1 MNLFN
6 RLFIFGAMMVSTLTL
21 SAQITGKVVDSKTGN
36 ELIGANVYLEGN
48 TRGTSTNVSGE
59 FTLDEDATGNVV
71 VSFLGYETLTL
82 PAQTD
87 MGTISMTTT
96 ALGLDEAAVIVG
108 DAPKECV
115 VICCYLVDAGGQRE
129 TFPEG
134 NFPEH
139 ILWLPA
145 GGEAVSEC
153 LKLFT
158 VALRVRIFDTR
169 PALQ

>member
-82 PAQTD
+82 PTQTD
-87 MGTISMTTT
+87 MGTISMT
-96 ALGLDEAAVIVG
+96 
-108 DAPKECV
+108 
-115 VICCYLVDAGGQRE
+115 
-129 TFPEG
+129 
-134 NFPEH
+134 
-139 ILWLPA
+139 
-145 GGEAVSEC
+145 
-153 LKLFT
+153 
-158 VALRVRIFDTR
+158 
-169 PALQ
+169 